1 MQYFCSQEGAE
12 QEASGHRNVRQG
24 GGEETK
30 SSEGGA
36 GNHGGVFPGLGE
48 TYRDCD
54 DIQIPWAGPYH
65 IWWQLAGGGFL
76 S

>member
-1 MQYFCSQEGAE
+1 M
-12 QEASGHRNVRQG
+12 RQG

-65 IWWQLAGGGFL
+65 I
-76 S
+76 